1 MEFCFDVEGVGA
13 VEVDV
18 VVVCGCQVR
27 RGLAGDWVA
36 VGAQRVER
44 VAEVSRGLPS
54 SLVLG
59 QGHAP
64 TRDLTADEG
73 VSLWLNRRG
82 LTGPSTIV
90 VLDPAKGPCD
100 DRSLAHPVSGPG

>member
-44 VAEVSRGLPS
+44 VAEVGRGLPS

-64 TRDLTADEG
+64 TGPDSGRGSVAVAEPQGPDRTVDHRGARSGEG
-73 VSLWLNRRG
+73 ALR
-82 LTGPSTIV
+82 
-90 VLDPAKGPCD
+90 
-100 DRSLAHPVSGPG
+100 

>member
-1 MEFCFDVEGVGA
+1 VEFCFDIEGVGA

-44 VAEVSRGLPS
+44 VAEVGRGLPS
-54 SLVLG
+54 SLVF
-59 QGHAP
+59 
-64 TRDLTADEG
+64 R
-73 VSLWLNRRG
+73 S
-82 LTGPSTIV
+82 
-90 VLDPAKGPCD
+90 GPCTD
-100 DRSLAHPVSGPG
+100 AGPDSGRGSVAVAEPQGPDRTVDHRGARSGEGALR